1 MLLLK
6 WTKIQAVGIDKNLL
20 FPIVS
25 AETEGFCLLLQETV
39 SMLGN
44 IAPAVAVDGFADMG
58 S

>member
-6 WTKIQAVGIDKNLL
+6 WTKIQAVGIDQNLL

-25 AETEGFCLLLQETV
+25 AEIEGFCLLLQETV

-44 IAPAVAVDGFADMG
+44 IAPVVAIDGFVDTG